1 MTLLQTF
8 AQLKEEEGFLLKER
22 IHLNKVWSLCF
33 LLLNLNS
40 NNVSFVSVLTYI
52 IQQELETLRAT
63 YKIQSAKNEN
73 LKRIKVISLSPC
85 TATMN
90 LPPFLVL
97 IVALINENVMI
108 CSLIW
113 D

>member
-1 MTLLQTF
+1 MTFPQTF

-22 IHLNKVWSLCF
+22 IHLNKVWPLCF

-90 LPPFLVL
+90 LSPFLVL
-97 IVALINENVMI
+97 IVALINENVII